1 MNREELLEHFGGLI
15 DDEALEMLMRG
26 SEVEEM
32 SVDDIGEA
40 CIGKNINVRGRV
52 VKTNGRRKVSEHEV
66 ATAFIKGSQ
75 RELKI
80 SFWDSGIDLIE
91 RIKEGYEVRIIN
103 CVPRS
108 RKGGLELEV
117 NRWSEMDVLSEQS
130 TRYFFPL
137 DRLPTSERVN
147 VEGMIMEKPTVRSF
161 LRDNN
166 RIGVVGST
174 LLSDGTN
181 SVRVVAWDS
190 AVLGF
195 KEIDIYQM
203 VRIYDCRVRK
213 NINLVELHCDNNS
226 KVEKIQG
233 G

>member
-1 MNREELLEHFGGLI
+1 
-15 DDEALEMLMRG
+15 
-26 SEVEEM
+26 
-32 SVDDIGEA
+32 
-40 CIGKNINVRGRV
+40 
-52 VKTNGRRKVSEHEV
+52 
-66 ATAFIKGSQ
+66 
-75 RELKI
+75 
-80 SFWDSGIDLIE
+80 
-91 RIKEGYEVRIIN
+91 
-103 CVPRS
+103 
-108 RKGGLELEV
+108 
-117 NRWSEMDVLSEQS
+117 MDVLSEQS